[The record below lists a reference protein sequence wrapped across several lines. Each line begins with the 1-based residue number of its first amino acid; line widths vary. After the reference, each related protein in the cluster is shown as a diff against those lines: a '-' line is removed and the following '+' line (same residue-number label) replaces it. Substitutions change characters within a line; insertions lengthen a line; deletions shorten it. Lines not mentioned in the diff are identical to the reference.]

1 MRTSPFEYAFEVRLN
16 DTDAAGVL
24 FFAHLF
30 RHAHEAYESL
40 MTAAGF
46 PLKDLIRRGT
56 SLPIVHAEAHYKA
69 PMHLGDQVRVE
80 VSVGDVRQRS
90 FSLDYRFLD
99 ARGLL
104 LAQASTVHVRQGP
117 GQSPPLPADLGQ
129 ALARW
134 KSVPEPEGRNSG
146 RGGPDRES

>member
-1 MRTSPFEYAFEVRLN
+1 MRTGPFEYPFEVRLN

-46 PLKDLIRRGT
+46 PLKDLIRQGT
-56 SLPIVHAEAHYKA
+56 ALPIVRAEADYKA
-69 PMHLGDQVRVE
+69 PMHLGDRVRVE
-80 VSVGDVRQRS
+80 VTVGDVRQRS

-104 LAQASTVHVRQGP
+104 LARAGTVHVLKGP
-117 GQSPPLPADLGQ
+117 GQDPTLPDAFGQ

-134 KSVPEPEGRNSG
+134 RLAPEPEGPSPG
-146 RGGPDRES
+146 SDGPDRRG

>member
-46 PLKDLIRRGT
+46 PLKDLIRQGT
-56 SLPIVHAEAHYKA
+56 ALPIVRAEADYKA

-80 VSVGDVRQRS
+80 VTVGDIRQRS

-104 LAQASTVHVRQGP
+104 LARAGTVHVLKGP
-117 GQSPPLPADLGQ
+117 GQSPRLPATLGQ

-134 KSVPEPEGRNSG
+134 QSDEDPQCLR
-146 RGGPDRES
+146 PDPGS

>member
-1 MRTSPFEYAFEVRLN
+1 MSSGPFEYAFEVRLN

-24 FFAHLF
+24 FFARLF

-40 MTAAGF
+40 MAAAGF
-46 PLKDLIRRGT
+46 PLKDLIRQGT
-56 SLPIVHAEAHYKA
+56 ALPIVRAEADYKA

-104 LAQASTVHVRQGP
+104 LARAGTVHVLKGP
-117 GQSPPLPADLGQ
+117 GQSPTLSAGLGQ

-134 KSVPEPEGRNSG
+134 RLAPEPEGPSPESCGLDRNG
-146 RGGPDRES
+146 

>member
-1 MRTSPFEYAFEVRLN
+1 MRTGPFEYAFEVRLN

-56 SLPIVHAEAHYKA
+56 ALPIVHAEADYKA

-104 LAQASTVHVRQGP
+104 LARAGTVHVLKGA
-117 GQSPPLPADLGQ
+117 GQSPPLPADLGR

-134 KSVPEPEGRNSG
+134 KRVPEPEGRDSG